1 MKQEEKIK
9 LIKEI
14 IIENFSCGDCE
25 AFGLMGYCNKC
36 FKTGK
41 KTCEEIVSEFLDN
54 NFELI
59 CKEN

>member
-25 AFGLMGYCNKC
+25 ALGLMDYCNKC
-36 FKTGK
+36 FETGG
-41 KTCEEIVSEFLDN
+41 KTCEEIVSDFFDN
-54 NFELI
+54 NFELM
-59 CKEN
+59 CKED